1 MADYIATT
9 EELTAVADAIRAKG
23 GTSEQL
29 VFPEGFVS
37 AIGDIQ
43 TGGSG
48 QGITAAGIANLD
60 NWVFVGGTNQDATL
74 VNEYAPATGVNSISY
89 TGTGGSERLI
99 YMARVKSGK
108 TYEFGFT
115 LSKSDPFTYWNS
127 SKQYDYAFVARS
139 FLFSASPDVDSLY
152 SQTGGIA
159 KTPLYQSEA
168 GTQDLTARFTASYNY
183 VFLYI
188 DFAMLSDGSVF
199 QFEISDIRLTEI

>member
-1 MADYIATT
+1 MANYIATT

-23 GTSEQL
+23 GSSEQL

-43 TGGSG
+43 TGGGG
-48 QGITAAGIANLD
+48 QGVTSGIANLD

-74 VNEYAPATGVNSISY
+74 VNEYAPATGVNAISY
-89 TGTGGSERLI
+89 TGAGGSERLI
-99 YMARVKSGK
+99 YMARVESGK

-115 LSKSDPFTYWNS
+115 ISKSDPFTYWNS
-127 SKQYDYAFVARS
+127 SKQYDYAFVAIS

-152 SQTGGIA
+152 SKTGGIA
-159 KTPLYQSEA
+159 KTPLYQTEA
-168 GTQDLTARFTASYNY
+168 GTQELTARFTASSNY

-188 DFAMLSDGSVF
+188 DFSMLMDGRVF